1 MIVAWLGVLL
11 LAMLAETQIKP
22 GVGPVWSRS
31 LTLILAP
38 LAIWSIAFFALLLIL
53 QRPLF
58 TLALLAAAMLLL
70 VLVNNVKW
78 KSLREPFVHQDF
90 EYFTDAILHP
100 RLYVPFFGV
109 WRTLI
114 ASLAGVLAVVLG
126 LWLERSLTQ
135 EYSGYS
141 WLGRAFL
148 GLFIS
153 VLVLIWLGRRQAI
166 AVTFEPEQ
174 DLKALGFWG
183 LLWVYTLH
191 AFKSTPSSTIVNPY
205 QGWSQAPLSEVS
217 SGTERHTLKNK
228 APKADQ
234 PENKALPTLL
244 VVQSESFFDP
254 RPVYPFI
261 NPDVLAAFDSL
272 RKESW
277 QTGALHVPAW
287 GANTVRTESAF
298 LTGLTPEQLGV
309 HRFNPYHRLARESHI
324 PGLVAELKAM
334 GYRCVCIHP
343 YPAGFYRRD
352 EIYPKMGFDAFYDI
366 QHFSPEQK
374 CGQYTSDEAVADFA
388 VKLLENTNEHLFI
401 YIITMENHGPL
412 HLESQPDIP
421 LNRLYTEIP
430 EADAS
435 KDLSVY
441 LYHLQ
446 NADRMLQTLQKA
458 LTQSPRPGV
467 LGWFGDHVP
476 IMEQVYEHYGYPSGQ
491 TEYLIWRTSSTDS
504 PQQADL
510 NVDELGTALLDA
522 LVSRIGE

>member
-1 MIVAWLGVLL
+1 
-11 LAMLAETQIKP
+11 MLAETQIKP
-22 GVGPVWSRS
+22 GVGSVWSRAFP
-31 LTLILAP
+31 LLLAP

-135 EYSGYS
+135 QSSGYA
-141 WLGRAFL
+141 WFGRAFL
-148 GLFIS
+148 GLLIS
-153 VLVLIWLGRRQAI
+153 VLVLVWLSRRQTI
-166 AVTFEPEQ
+166 VVTFEPEQ
-174 DLKALGFWG
+174 DLQRLGFWG
-183 LLWVYTLH
+183 LLWLYTLQ
-191 AFKSTPSSTIVNPY
+191 AFTSTATASIANPY
-205 QGWSQAPLSEVS
+205 QGRAQRSLSKACSRADGLQERRGSESQFPGPDPTDKPV
-217 SGTERHTLKNK
+217 
-228 APKADQ
+228 
-234 PENKALPTLL
+234 LPTLV

-261 NPDVLAAFDSL
+261 NPDVLSAFDRL
-272 RKESW
+272 REQSW
-277 QTGALHVPAW
+277 QTGALNVPAW

-298 LTGLTPEQLGV
+298 LTGLTPEHLGV
-309 HRFNPYHRLARESHI
+309 HRFNPYHRFARETHI

-343 YPAGFYRRD
+343 YPAGFYRRN
-352 EIYPKMGFDAFYDI
+352 EVYPKMGFDAFYDI

-388 VKLLENTNEHLFI
+388 VKLLENTNEQMFV

-412 HLESQPDIP
+412 HLESQPEGP
-421 LNRLYTEIP
+421 LSRLYTDIP
-430 EADAS
+430 DTNAS
-435 KDLSVY
+435 SDLSVY
-441 LYHLQ
+441 LNHLQ

-458 LTQSPRPGV
+458 LIQLPRPAV

-491 TEYLIWRTSSTDS
+491 TEYLIWRTFSTDT

-510 NVDELGTALLDA
+510 NVDELGVALLDA
-522 LVSRIGE
+522 LVCRIGE

>member
-1 MIVAWLGVLL
+1 MILAWLGVLL

-22 GVGPVWSRS
+22 GIGPVWSRS
-31 LTLILAP
+31 LRLILAP

-58 TLALLAAAMLLL
+58 ALSLLAAAMLLL

-114 ASLAGVLAVVLG
+114 ASFAGVLAVVLG

-135 EYSGYS
+135 QYSGYS
-141 WLGRAFL
+141 WLGHAFL
-148 GLFIS
+148 GLLIS
-153 VLVLIWLGRRQAI
+153 TLVLVWLSRRLI
-166 AVTFEPEQ
+166 AVTFEPVQ
-174 DLKALGFWG
+174 DLKILGFWG

-191 AFKSTPSSTIVNPY
+191 ACKSTHVFTGVNPY
-205 QGWSQAPLSEVS
+205 QGWGRASLPEAS
-217 SGTERHTLKNK
+217 SLAQSHPSKDK
-228 APKADQ
+228 APEAVQ
-234 PENKALPTLL
+234 SENQVLPTLV

-261 NPDVLAAFDSL
+261 NPSVLSAFDKL
-272 RKESW
+272 RDASW
-277 QTGALHVPAW
+277 QRGALHVPAW

-298 LTGLTPEQLGV
+298 LTGLTPQQLGV

-343 YPAGFYRRD
+343 YPAGFYRRN

-388 VKLLENTNEHLFI
+388 IKLLENTNEHLFI

-412 HLESQPDIP
+412 HLEPQPDIP
-421 LNRLYTEIP
+421 LNTLYTEIP
-430 EADAS
+430 DADAS

-446 NADRMLQTLQKA
+446 NADRMLQTLQMSLA
-458 LTQSPRPGV
+458 QLPRPAV

-491 TEYLIWRTSSTDS
+491 TEYLIWRTSSTDK

-510 NVDELGTALLDA
+510 SVDELGTALLDA